1 MMMFPPSHHL
11 NVDARAISGIVGS
24 ISIACWIVVFSPQI
38 ITNFRRGSAEGLSLA
53 FLIVWLAGDVFNVLG
68 AVLQGVLPT
77 MVILAV
83 YYTIA
88 DVVLLFQCL
97 YYKRLNSTPT
107 LLEHDVPAITLS
119 VDGSHLSPATPL
131 LDPLS
136 KDLIPE
142 RPQRLAQTILFNLTA
157 ILSVCIAGVFGW
169 WISEAEYPHHDDPTS
184 PPADIQFS
192 QLGQIFGYLCA
203 VLYLASRLPQILL
216 NYRRKSCDGI
226 SLLFFLFACLGNLTY
241 VVSILAYVPR
251 AGNADEARDEY
262 RKYVAVNA
270 SWLLGSFGT
279 LGLDLVIFAQ
289 FFWYRDLVAE
299 CDREEEEESS
309 VLSSDDEADLDVR
322 VCVG

>member
-1 MMMFPPSHHL
+1 M
-11 NVDARAISGIVGS
+11 
-24 ISIACWIVVFSPQI
+24 
-38 ITNFRRGSAEGLSLA
+38 
-53 FLIVWLAGDVFNVLG
+53 
-68 AVLQGVLPT
+68 
-77 MVILAV
+77 ILAV

-107 LLEHDVPAITLS
+107 LLDTDVPAITLS

-131 LDPLS
+131 IDPLS

-169 WISEAEYPHHDDPTS
+169 WISEAEYPHYDDPTS

-251 AGNADEARDEY
+251 ASNADEARDEY

-279 LGLDLVIFAQ
+279 LGLDLAIFAQ

-299 CDREEEEESS
+299 CEREEEEESS
-309 VLSSDDEADLDVR
+309 VLSSSDEADLDVR
-322 VCVG
+322 VFVG